1 MLVSY
6 MYTREEVFSLERR
19 IIFVILAASL
29 FLPLV
34 FGASTASDDYPKT
47 IIDSAG
53 REVTIQMPIERI
65 IVMHTDAA
73 EAVRLLGAEDM
84 IVGMTDTVQKQ
95 SDYFPELQDGEIVGT
110 WREFDFE
117 KIAQI
122 AQDGKDTI
130 VPNIIVIGYPS
141 GSYQG
146 SSYAVD
152 SIDSGLAN
160 FVDSGSISVVG
171 FNLNNPETMEQE
183 LTALAEMLEK
193 EDEAQNFLDWY
204 YEKVDDVKSAVEGLP
219 LQRVYV
225 ERPPSKGLG
234 ELKTAGTLYEIHNL
248 LELAGGYNIC
258 REAASSPIVTWEWV
272 ITENPDVILML
283 PSTLDPSIKGLG
295 WDPEAHGA
303 LIEGMRDDLTNRN
316 GAEFVSAVNN
326 DQVYV
331 VYRDF
336 FFGADQAVGLTY
348 LAKIMH
354 PDVEL
359 DPDEVYREYLDRVGL
374 EYPEGN
380 VFAYPIV

>member
-1 MLVSY
+1 
-6 MYTREEVFSLERR
+6 MYTRVEVFSLERR

-34 FGASTASDDYPKT
+34 FGTTTASDDYPKT

-73 EAVRLLGAEDM
+73 EAVRLLGAEDK
-84 IVGMTDTVQKQ
+84 IVGMTDTVQKK
-95 SDYFPELQDGEIVGT
+95 SDYFPELQDGEIIGT

-130 VPNIIVIGYPS
+130 VPDIIVIGYPS
-141 GSYQG
+141 GSYKG

-152 SIDSGLAN
+152 SIDSGLAD

-171 FNLNNPETMEQE
+171 VNLNNPETMEQE
-183 LTALAEMLEK
+183 LSTLAEMLEK
-193 EDEAQNFLDWY
+193 ENEAQDFLDWY
-204 YEKVDDVKSAVEGLP
+204 YEKVGDVKNAMEGLP
-219 LQRVYV
+219 LQKVYV

-234 ELKTAGTLYEIHNL
+234 ELKTVGAGSEIHNL
-248 LELAGGYNIC
+248 LEIAGGYNIC
-258 REAASSPIVTWEWV
+258 KETISNPIVTWEWV
-272 ITENPDVILML
+272 MTENPDVILML
-283 PSTLDPSIKGLG
+283 PATLDPSIKGLG
-295 WDPEAHGA
+295 WDPEAHGS
-303 LIEGMRDDLTNRN
+303 LIEEMRDGLTDRD

-326 DQVYV
+326 DRVYV
-331 VYRDF
+331 VYRDI

-359 DPDEVYREYLDRVGL
+359 DPDEVYREYLDHVGL